1 MNVSTRILTDKDLED
16 ALPAL
21 AHLRISV
28 FSAYPYLYA
37 GTSEYELDYLRTF
50 AKARDAVIVAA
61 IAQDKSIV
69 GCATGSAISDHHE
82 GFAKPLEDAG
92 IDLASTFYFGESV
105 LLPEW
110 RGNGIGHRFF
120 DAREQHARAGK
131 YKRACFC
138 AVSRLDTHPQ
148 RPVNYTPLD
157 NFWHGRGYVM
167 NPEISAS
174 FEWPET
180 PEGPSL
186 PHLMRFWFKDLA

>member
-1 MNVSTRILTDKDLED
+1 MNVSTRILTDKNLED

-61 IAQDKSIV
+61 IAQDNSIV

-92 IDLASTFYFGESV
+92 IDLASTYYFGESV
-105 LLPEW
+105 L
-110 RGNGIGHRFF
+110 
-120 DAREQHARAGK
+120 
-131 YKRACFC
+131 
-138 AVSRLDTHPQ
+138 
-148 RPVNYTPLD
+148 
-157 NFWHGRGYVM
+157 
-167 NPEISAS
+167 
-174 FEWPET
+174 
-180 PEGPSL
+180 
-186 PHLMRFWFKDLA
+186 